1 VREQRR
7 FARVDTR
14 LELPAAATRAKRKAP
29 PSAAELRAFVASVEK
44 EMREGAPKPKK
55 SPPLPKG
62 LTRPQMRPQ
71 HTPGGLP
78 VRQAEPVLAAAVKRT
93 VLRRDSVALSRTH
106 HAFGAVR

>member
-44 EMREGAPKPKK
+44 
-55 SPPLPKG
+55 
-62 LTRPQMRPQ
+62 
-71 HTPGGLP
+71 
-78 VRQAEPVLAAAVKRT
+78 
-93 VLRRDSVALSRTH
+93 
-106 HAFGAVR
+106 